1 MIVYFKNMRTR
12 DELKQE
18 AIFEA
23 TVKLVNQT
31 GFVAGS
37 VAKIAREAGV
47 SPATIYIYYKNK
59 EDLLVSTYKAIKQ
72 KIGVAFLKDFDDSLP
87 VRDILKKLW
96 DNGFEYISIH
106 SEYFHFAEQFSN
118 SPYAEMV
125 DRAEIEK
132 LFEPVFKVI
141 ERGIAQKIIKD
152 VPFEVLSIFIYF
164 PIMTLSNKRLHGDL
178 IITDEIIESA
188 FKMAWDAIRY

>member
-1 MIVYFKNMRTR
+1 MRTR
-12 DELKQE
+12 DELKQD

-23 TVKLVNQT
+23 TVKLVNDI
-31 GFVAGS
+31 GFVASS
-37 VAKIAREAGV
+37 VSKIAKEAGV
-47 SPATIYIYYKNK
+47 SPATIYIYYENK
-59 EDLLVSTYKAIKQ
+59 EDLLVSTYKTIKQ
-72 KIGVAFLKDFDDSLP
+72 KIGLAFLRDFDDALP

-96 DNGFEYISIH
+96 DNGFEYIAIH

-125 DRAEIEK
+125 DRAEVEK
-132 LFEPVFKVI
+132 SFEPVFKVI
-141 ERGIAQKIIKD
+141 ERGIEQKILKN

-178 IITDEIIESA
+178 VITDDIIESA